1 MTYIDNNMVDWW
13 DKLANKE
20 EVDIDDELIN
30 RQLRWREIERNL
42 SGVETILDIGAATG
56 AFSIPLAQE
65 GYKVTHL
72 DLSDKMI
79 EVAKEKAEG
88 LDNITFIRADA
99 KDLSMFEDNQ
109 FDLVLNLDGAVSFS
123 GKNAGKIIAESC
135 RVSRKR
141 LLLSASNKGCMAATW
156 LNYSMNLFNNIT
168 PAVHEMID
176 NGYWEKSQF
185 ETNKKIYESYFNIES
200 FKAYTPIELKSE
212 LEKNN
217 MKVLFSRSLGS
228 LTHLYLLHL
237 YRQNPYALQSQN
249 LKASEDFVDLCEK
262 FDKEIM
268 PDGPGSFRRAG
279 VIALAEVPEHI

>member
-1 MTYIDNNMVDWW
+1 MTYIDKNMVDWW
-13 DKLANKE
+13 DKMASKE

-56 AFSIPLAQE
+56 AFSIPLAQK
-65 GYKVTHL
+65 GYKVTYL

-88 LDNITFIRADA
+88 LDGITFIRADA
-99 KDLSMFEDNQ
+99 KDLSMFRDKQ
-109 FDLVLNLDGAVSFS
+109 YDMVLNLDGAVSFS
-123 GKNAGKIIAESC
+123 GKDAGKVIAESC
-135 RVSRKR
+135 RVARKK
-141 LLLSASNKGCMAATW
+141 LLLSASNKGCMTATW

-176 NGYWEKSQF
+176 NGYWEKNQF
-185 ETNKKIYESYFNIES
+185 ETNKKISESYFNIES

-217 MKVLFSRSLGS
+217 MKVIFSRSLGS

-237 YRQNPYALQSQN
+237 YRQNPNAAQAQN
-249 LKASEDFVDLCEK
+249 FKATKEFIDLCEK
-262 FDKEIM
+262 FDTEIM
-268 PDGPGSFRRAG
+268 PEGPGSFRRAG
-279 VIALAEVPEHI
+279 VIAFAEVYE